1 MWQLALGLGLIQQ
14 LSFAIVVERNM
25 FAYYKVPAAQLLYSQ
40 DSDSD
45 LDSDF
50 NSHSQEI
57 SHLGGSQVSDLYYVL
72 QCPPKLDEGIP
83 KPQDMQTCSVVDQ
96 YKGMWKKKKPK
107 PKKRFHMVPFRIV
120 LRPLGPPA
128 RRRSLRRRKRQ
139 HKDTKNPETKTS
151 DDRIASKVKQEEM
164 TSPLQFLGRPH
175 KRQKLLKLSADH
187 RKFKKGSRSKG
198 HQHMYHRDES
208 YNDHIF
214 YDELEEDG
222 KFHKLGKENSN

>member
-14 LSFAIVVERNM
+14 LSLAIVVERNM

-45 LDSDF
+45 LDS
-50 NSHSQEI
+50 HSQED
-57 SHLGGSQVSDLYYVL
+57 SLLGGGQVSDLYYVL

-128 RRRSLRRRKRQ
+128 RRRSLKRRKRQ
-139 HKDTKNPETKTS
+139 HKDQKNPDNKYPYDQTAEVS
-151 DDRIASKVKQEEM
+151 SQVKLQEM
-164 TSPLQFLGRPH
+164 TSPLQFLGLPH

-214 YDELEEDG
+214 YDELQDDG
-222 KFHKLGKENSN
+222 KFHKLGKDLI

>member
-14 LSFAIVVERNM
+14 LSLAIVVERNM

-40 DSDSD
+40 EADA
-45 LDSDF
+45 DF
-50 NSHSQEI
+50 DFQSQEV
-57 SHLGGSQVSDLYYVL
+57 SQLDGGQVSDLYYVL
-72 QCPPKLDEGIP
+72 QCPPKLAEGIP

-96 YKGMWKKKKPK
+96 YKGMWRKKKPK
-107 PKKRFHMVPFRIV
+107 PKKRYHMVPFRIV

-139 HKDTKNPETKTS
+139 QKGHNTPSNKNPY
-151 DDRIASKVKQEEM
+151 DRSAEVSSQVKLEEM
-164 TSPLQFLGRPH
+164 TSPLQFLALPH

-214 YDELEEDG
+214 YDELQDDG
-222 KFHKLGKENSN
+222 KFHKLGKEKSN

>member
-1 MWQLALGLGLIQQ
+1 MWQLALGLSLIQQ
-14 LSFAIVVERNM
+14 LSLAIVVERNM

-45 LDSDF
+45 LDS
-50 NSHSQEI
+50 HSQEV
-57 SHLGGSQVSDLYYVL
+57 SHLEGGQVSDLYYVL

-128 RRRSLRRRKRQ
+128 RRRSLKRRKRQ
-139 HKDTKNPETKTS
+139 HKGQKNPNNKYPYDQTAEVS
-151 DDRIASKVKQEEM
+151 SQVKLQEM
-164 TSPLQFLGRPH
+164 TSPLQFLGLPH

-214 YDELEEDG
+214 YDELQDDG
-222 KFHKLGKENSN
+222 KFHKLGKDLI